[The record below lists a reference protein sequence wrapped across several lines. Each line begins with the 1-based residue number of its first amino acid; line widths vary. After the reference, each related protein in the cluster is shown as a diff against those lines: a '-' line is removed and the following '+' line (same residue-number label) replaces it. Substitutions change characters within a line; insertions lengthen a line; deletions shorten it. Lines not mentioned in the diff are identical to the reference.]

1 MLLTDI
7 NIICDNVSGVL
18 SVGKLENLSQGK
30 SKELKGRIDKS
41 ISLFLTVSP
50 NKKCII
56 ICICMFLMKC
66 SQL

>member
-18 SVGKLENLSQGK
+18 GVGKLENVSQGK

-56 ICICMFLMKC
+56 VWICMFLMKC